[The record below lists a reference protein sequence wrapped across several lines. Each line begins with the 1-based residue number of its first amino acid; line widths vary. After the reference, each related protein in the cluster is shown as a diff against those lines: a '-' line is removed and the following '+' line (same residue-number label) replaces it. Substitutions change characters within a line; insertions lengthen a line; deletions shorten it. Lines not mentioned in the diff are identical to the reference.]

1 MGFCNV
7 EYLRI
12 LWGILPCC
20 EQLRGGSGW
29 GQEVKKCIIVH
40 VEGGFWQKVHY
51 NALFG
56 DGKRQEKFSMQSRT
70 PKCQDRE
77 QGPRKKI

>member
-1 MGFCNV
+1 MGFCDV

-56 DGKRQEKFSMQSRT
+56 RALNIWKNVFFATLAARKF
-70 PKCQDRE
+70 
-77 QGPRKKI
+77 